1 MGPVKWGIKLHE
13 EGEPV
18 PGSLRPS
25 SLYLELS
32 RSFEALADRHWQRS
46 NPVLWSWKEHNELLC
61 QETPSQS
68 TK

>member
-32 RSFEALADRHWQRS
+32 RSFEAQADRHWQCS
-46 NPVLWSWKEHNELLC
+46 NPVL
-61 QETPSQS
+61 
-68 TK
+68 